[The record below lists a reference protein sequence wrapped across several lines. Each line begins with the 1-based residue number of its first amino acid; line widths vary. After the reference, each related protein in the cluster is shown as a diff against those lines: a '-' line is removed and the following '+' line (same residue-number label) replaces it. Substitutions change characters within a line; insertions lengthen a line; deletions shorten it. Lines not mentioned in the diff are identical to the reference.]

1 MTLGT
6 NNFLV
11 SLSLTVFT
19 FGEPDGIWSQ
29 TTYCKVFQIHD
40 VEKDLTTVGFEPT
53 PFRTGYGK
61 ESLIPAP

>member
-1 MTLGT
+1 MAYEARR
-6 NNFLV
+6 
-11 SLSLTVFT
+11 LTV
-19 FGEPDGIWSQ
+19 
-29 TTYCKVFQIHD
+29 KFQIHD